1 MPAPIPADRI
11 LTAVL
16 DVWREKGYVA
26 ATTAEVARRAGVG
39 EVTLFRRF
47 RDKPGLFAAAL
58 AGEAQLLRN
67 LAPQYTGDVELDLLN
82 VARAYD
88 AMLSRNT
95 AIILDFLGSAP
106 NADDIGRIAPSPLV
120 AVNQLA
126 LVISQHQAAGSL
138 RGGDPH
144 TDLSELLAPIF
155 FKRLLDR
162 AQPALKL
169 SNDLHQLVHRY
180 LYGRA
185 ARNSSGD

>member
-16 DVWREKGYVA
+16 DVWRERGYVA

-58 AGEAQLLRN
+58 AREAQLLRD
-67 LAPQYTGDVELDLLN
+67 LAPQYTGDVQLDLLN

-95 AIILDFLGSAP
+95 AIVLDFLRSAP
-106 NADDIGRIAPSPLV
+106 SIDDIARMAPSPLA

-126 LVISQHQAAGSL
+126 LVISQHQIAGNL

-144 TDLSELLAPIF
+144 TELSELLAPIF
-155 FKRLLDR
+155 FKRLLDQ
-162 AQPALKL
+162 AQPALTL
-169 SNDLHQLVHRY
+169 SNDLHQLVDRY

-185 ARNSSGD
+185 ARSSGD